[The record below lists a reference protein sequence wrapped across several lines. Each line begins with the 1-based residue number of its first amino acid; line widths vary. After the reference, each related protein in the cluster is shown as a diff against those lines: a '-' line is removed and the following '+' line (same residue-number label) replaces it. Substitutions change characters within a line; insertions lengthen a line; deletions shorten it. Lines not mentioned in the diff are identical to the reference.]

1 MFYRS
6 HRNSAAYLLLVT
18 SLLMKRGLASLLQ
31 RRIGVL
37 TGLFL
42 ITCGAPDL
50 FACDCNPNGP
60 PCQSYFEVDSVFVGT
75 VRSISPDPK
84 PSLTRMLRVEFADV
98 QSANGQKQPAVSVLT
113 PDNDAECGYA
123 FRTGERYVVYAN
135 RKDGGNDFQVV
146 SCSRTQP
153 FATASED
160 RQYFQTL
167 SSPSKGSHVYGTI
180 VRPQTD
186 LATGAT
192 QLAPIAGVSL
202 TLRGP
207 RGTFDA
213 KTGSDGRYDLAAIPP
228 GRYELTALAA
238 PALTGDAMHQ
248 SIELEHSHACVVA
261 DFAFPPATRR

>member
-1 MFYRS
+1 MFCGS
-6 HRNSAAYLLLVT
+6 HRNSAAY
-18 SLLMKRGLASLLQ
+18 SLLMTSLQMKRGFASILQ

-42 ITCGAPDL
+42 ITVGAPDV

-75 VRSISPDPK
+75 VRSISAAPEPL
-84 PSLTRMLRVEFADV
+84 LTGMLRVEFADV
-98 QSANGQKQPAVSVLT
+98 QSANGQKQPVVSVLT
-113 PDNDAECGYA
+113 ADNDAECGYG

-167 SSPSKGSHVYGTI
+167 SSPSEGSHVYGTI

-186 LATGAT
+186 LSTGAA
-192 QLAPIAGVSL
+192 QLAPTVSGSL

-207 RGTFDA
+207 RGTFHA
-213 KTGSDGRYDLAAIPP
+213 KTGNDGRYDVFAIPP
-228 GRYELTALAA
+228 GKYELTAVAGPGL
-238 PALTGDAMHQ
+238 DAMHR
-248 SIELEHSHACVVA
+248 SVELKHSHACVVA
-261 DFAFPPATRR
+261 DFAFPPATAR